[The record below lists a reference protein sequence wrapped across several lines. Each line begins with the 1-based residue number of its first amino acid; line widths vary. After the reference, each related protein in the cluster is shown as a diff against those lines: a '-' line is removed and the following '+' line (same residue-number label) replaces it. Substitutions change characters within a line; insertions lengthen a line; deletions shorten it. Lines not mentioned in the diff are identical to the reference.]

1 MAQAVIQ
8 GREVLDR
15 TLTLAHTAVVFAGDV
30 IVSNGQVLVA
40 TNKANAGEEISYF
53 FRGPVAFP
61 KATSEDIA
69 VGDVCYFNAS
79 KGFVCK
85 SATGNVKA
93 GICLKAAAKETTTVL
108 VQLSENK

>member
-1 MAQAVIQ
+1 MAQAVIH

-15 TLTLAHTAVVFAGDV
+15 TLTLVHTAVVFAGDV

-40 TNKANAGEEISYF
+40 TNKANAGEENSYF

-61 KATSEDIA
+61 KVTSEAIA

-79 KGFVCK
+79 KGYVGK

-93 GICLKAAAKETTTVL
+93 GICLKAASKDATTVL